1 MSDTKE
7 YNRINQEKYYKS
19 NSERVLKLRAMRKIK
34 KLQKVKPSTIEK
46 YNLFEFIETFEKE
59 ENKKYPF
66 PVRDKLINEIPKL
79 NIESEIAKQYEEK

>member
-34 KLQKVKPSTIEK
+34 
-46 YNLFEFIETFEKE
+46 NF
-59 ENKKYPF
+59 
-66 PVRDKLINEIPKL
+66 RKL
-79 NIESEIAKQYEEK
+79 NLLLLKNTFFLNLLKPLKKRKIKNIFFL